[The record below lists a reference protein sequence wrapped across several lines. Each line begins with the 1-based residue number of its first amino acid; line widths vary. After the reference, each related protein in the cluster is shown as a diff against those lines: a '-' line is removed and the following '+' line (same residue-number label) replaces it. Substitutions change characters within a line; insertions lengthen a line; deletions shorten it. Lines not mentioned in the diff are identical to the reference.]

1 MRIHTTYT
9 PLLGIHS
16 QRLTSFFCCCLR
28 EMVHPSRGQSSEIKE
43 KPAALMNCWSV
54 THPGGTYHFP
64 SLIFPSHQEY
74 GVDTQSCGK
83 ATYSVYWDASQD
95 PSVRA
100 MPSARYCQLSLQ
112 SAVLQAQPTT
122 DTALGSIQ
130 KELWAVANTEERAS
144 KPTSSKQ
151 PFSGTARVLFLL
163 TVPLRLG
170 MKLILLLHWFKVVV
184 FQFFF
189 FLQFGL
195 NLFCDGKRGWHSDN
209 EQRQTA

>member
-1 MRIHTTYT
+1 
-9 PLLGIHS
+9 
-16 QRLTSFFCCCLR
+16 
-28 EMVHPSRGQSSEIKE
+28 
-43 KPAALMNCWSV
+43 MNCWSV

-189 FLQFGL
+189 FFAVWLESVLRWEKRMALRQWTKADRIASECCWEVSGYDCPWSKQL
-195 NLFCDGKRGWHSDN
+195 KQYGRNL
-209 EQRQTA
+209 